1 MGKLIV
7 WNLVTLDGY
16 FEGARK
22 WDLDFHGG
30 AWGPE
35 LDTLSH
41 EFGNRAEALVF
52 GRITYEGMAAYWST
66 TEEEGEVKTYMN
78 ALPKIVAS
86 RTMDK
91 AEWNNSRVASD
102 IVAELRRLRQEA
114 EKDLYI
120 FGSAELV
127 DSLLPENLIDEIMLC
142 LVPVRLGKGTP
153 FFKDADAPL
162 PMTLLEARPLST
174 GSVIL
179 RYAPQPAAA

>member
-1 MGKLIV
+1 MSKLIV

-16 FEGARK
+16 FEGTRK

-35 LDTLSH
+35 LDQLSH
-41 EFGNRAEALVF
+41 EFGDKAEALVF
-52 GRITYEGMAAYWST
+52 GRVTYEGMSAYWSSD
-66 TEEEGEVKTYMN
+66 EEEGEVKTYMN

-86 RTMDK
+86 RTMQT
-91 AEWNNSRVASD
+91 AEWNNSRVVSD
-102 IVAELRRLRQEA
+102 IAGELRRMKQTA

-153 FFKDADAPL
+153 FFKKAETAM

-179 RYAPQPAAA
+179 RYAPHPVAG